1 MVERAKEI
9 MVHASQKVV
18 GGPIRVEAEVIEGNW
33 KQVPKHQEVFDEIY
47 SEINKYKKSKQETR
61 YSELRVTATRD

>member
-1 MVERAKEI
+1 

-47 SEINKYKKSKQETR
+47 SEINNYKKSIKETG
-61 YSELRVTATRD
+61 YSGLEVRATR